1 MDDYKGL
8 DKETET
14 GFLMQICC
22 LFVYLFVCLF
32 VCYLLF
38 NALKVNLFVRS
49 VYYIEYSVNIVF

>member
-14 GFLMQICC
+14 GFLMQIC
-22 LFVYLFVCLF
+22 CLF